1 MFILEHYSLMK
12 EKLRLDKYLW
22 AIRIFKT
29 RSQAAFA
36 CEQGKVKQNGA
47 SVKASKN
54 IVISEKFEIKT
65 EHKKWVIEV
74 SALLYERKQ
83 FSEAINFYIDLT
95 PEEEKQRVEMS
106 QFAFQTGKRQSKVGR
121 PTKKTRRDLGDYL
134 DF

>member
-1 MFILEHYSLMK
+1 MK

-47 SVKASKN
+47 AVKASKN
-54 IVISEKFEIKT
+54 IVVGEKFEIKT

-74 SALLYERKQ
+74 SALLYDRKQ

-95 PEEEKQRVEMS
+95 PEEEKQRIEIS